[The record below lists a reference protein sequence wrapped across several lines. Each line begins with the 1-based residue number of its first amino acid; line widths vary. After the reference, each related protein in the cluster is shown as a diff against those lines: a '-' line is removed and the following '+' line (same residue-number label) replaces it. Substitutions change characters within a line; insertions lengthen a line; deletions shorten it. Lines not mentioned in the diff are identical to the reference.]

1 MAKAV
6 VIGATGHIGSYLVPE
21 LVQAGY
27 DVVAMSRGNRAPYTA
42 QRAEWRSVEQ
52 VRCSREEGVAIA
64 AGLQPDVICDLVPY
78 TAADAGALVD
88 CLRAEG
94 IAEQVR
100 IISIGSI
107 WIYDQKL
114 EIPVTE
120 EHPRT
125 ATDDYG
131 RGKIETERY
140 LLNEHRNNGLR
151 VTILHPGHICGS
163 GWMPVGPLGNR
174 DPQVIRDII
183 AGRPILLPEHG
194 QATLHHVHSEDIA
207 RLTLACLNNDRSIGE
222 SFHSVCETA
231 LTLFGFAE
239 GAYRHFGQTP
249 AEEFVSYSEFL
260 SRIPK
265 EHVADSAEHIDHSPM
280 ASMAKAKALLGFTPK
295 HSAMDTVLEAID
307 SIRYSL

>member
-1 MAKAV
+1 MPKAV

-21 LVQAGY
+21 LVRAGY
-27 DVVAMSRGNRAPYTA
+27 DLVAMSRGNRVPYTA
-42 QRAEWRSVEQ
+42 HWTEWQSVEH
-52 VRCSREEGVAIA
+52 VYCSREEGIAIA
-64 AGLQPDVICDLVPY
+64 AGFKPDVICDLVPY
-78 TAADAGALVD
+78 TATDASALVNN
-88 CLRAEG
+88 LRAEG
-94 IAEQVR
+94 IADRVR
-100 IISIGSI
+100 LISIGSI

-114 EIPVTE
+114 EVPVTE

-125 ATDDYG
+125 AKDDYG
-131 RGKIETERY
+131 RGKIEIEQY
-140 LLNEHRNNGLR
+140 LLNEHRKNGLR

-183 AGRPILLPEHG
+183 AGRPILLPERG
-194 QATLHHVHSEDIA
+194 QTTLHHVHSEDIA
-207 RLTLACLNNDRSIGE
+207 RLTLACLNNDRSISE

-249 AEEFVSYSEFL
+249 AEVFVPYSEFL
-260 SRIPK
+260 KRIPK
-265 EHVADSAEHIDHSPM
+265 EHAADSAEHIDHSPM

-307 SIRYSL
+307 SIRDSL

>member
-1 MAKAV
+1 
-6 VIGATGHIGSYLVPE
+6 
-21 LVQAGY
+21 
-27 DVVAMSRGNRAPYTA
+27 
-42 QRAEWRSVEQ
+42 VEQ
-52 VRCSREEGVAIA
+52 VHCSREEGIAIA
-64 AGLQPDVICDLVPY
+64 AGLQPDVICDLLPY
-78 TAADAGALVD
+78 TAADASALVD

-94 IAEQVR
+94 IAEHVR

-114 EIPVTE
+114 EVPVTE

-125 ATDDYG
+125 ATDVYG
-131 RGKIETERY
+131 RGKIEIERY

-183 AGRPILLPEHG
+183 AGRPILLPDRG

-207 RLTLACLNNDRSIGE
+207 RLTLACLNSDRSVGE

-265 EHVADSAEHIDHSPM
+265 EHAADSAEHIDHSPM

-307 SIRYSL
+307 SIRDSL